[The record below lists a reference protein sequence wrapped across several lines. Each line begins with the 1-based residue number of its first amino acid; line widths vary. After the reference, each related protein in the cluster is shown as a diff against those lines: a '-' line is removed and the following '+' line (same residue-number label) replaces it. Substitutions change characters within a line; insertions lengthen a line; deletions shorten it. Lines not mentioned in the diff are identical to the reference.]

1 MDNNNNAVSD
11 YSNGKNTDG
20 KSFSQEDVNRIVG
33 ERLAKEKAKTTQEL
47 AEREK
52 QLEQKELNF
61 KAKSML
67 AEKGY
72 SGELLEAIKCG
83 NDEELAKSLDIIDRF
98 LEQRKLS
105 NADIELE
112 KNKPRFTAPL
122 KSRRSVEDDS
132 IRKAMNLFH

>member
-1 MDNNNNAVSD
+1 MNDNNNIVSD
-11 YSNGKNTDG
+11 DNKGNNTDG
-20 KSFSQEDVNRIVG
+20 KSFSQEDVNRIIG

-52 QLEQKELNF
+52 QLSQKELEF

-72 SGELLEAIKCG
+72 SGELLEAIRCG
-83 NDEELAKSLDIIDRF
+83 SDEELAKSLEIIDRL
-98 LEQRKLS
+98 LEQRGVS

-122 KSRRSVEDDS
+122 KSRRNTEDDS
-132 IRKAMNLFH
+132 IRKAMNLR

>member
-1 MDNNNNAVSD
+1 MDDNNNVATEGNKG
-11 YSNGKNTDG
+11 NNTDG

-52 QLEQKELNF
+52 QLEQKELEF

-72 SGELLEAIKCG
+72 SGELLEAIRCG
-83 NDEELAKSLDIIDRF
+83 SDEELTKSLEIIDRV
-98 LEQRKLS
+98 LEQRGLS
-105 NADIELE
+105 KADIEMD
-112 KNKPRFTAPL
+112 KTRPRFTAPL
-122 KSRRSVEDDS
+122 KGRKSQEDDS
-132 IRKAMNLFH
+132 IRKAMNLR

>member
-1 MDNNNNAVSD
+1 MDDNNNVAIDGNKG
-11 YSNGKNTDG
+11 NNTDG

-52 QLEQKELNF
+52 QLSQKELEF

-83 NDEELAKSLDIIDRF
+83 SDEELTKSLEIIDRL
-98 LEQRKLS
+98 LEQRGVS

-112 KNKPRFTAPL
+112 KNKPRFTSPL
-122 KSRRSVEDDS
+122 KSRRNTEDDS
-132 IRKAMNLFH
+132 IRKAMNLR